1 LKLFEIKHKCS
12 GVLVYIITIY
22 FLHELFYESSWL
34 KHIHGF
40 TWLLA
45 VRYDLHTV
53 PILCFMLSFYIL
65 LISILSIDECHL
77 NIFVFI
83 YRSYIFCSLKVIL
96 LVQIIL
102 DTIFTYTDTAAKHK
116 TTANSGIICSGNNC
130 RSYSYS

>member
-1 LKLFEIKHKCS
+1 M
-12 GVLVYIITIY
+12 
-22 FLHELFYESSWL
+22 
-34 KHIHGF
+34 
-40 TWLLA
+40 
-45 VRYDLHTV
+45 TV

-102 DTIFTYTDTAAKHK
+102 DTIFTYTDTAAKHN

-130 RSYSYS
+130 RSYSYSYSNIVLEYLFTYLPVTGPLYYNRQHMLVVISKYIYTIIL